1 MAVTTFDPTDGG
13 QATPEQIAAE
23 AAALEQGEKIIQAQ
37 EEDRVAR
44 LESIKTEQ
52 EEVAL
57 IAGKFKSQ
65 EDLVR
70 AYEELQKKM
79 GSSEPEEVEESTEEQ
94 VESSEAV
101 PAEVT
106 ETVSYM
112 NELGRQYEESGELSD
127 EAVER
132 LGSMDPKELV
142 KAYMAY
148 NSQAKSAQLQQGQVD
163 SIMQVA
169 GGAQQ
174 YADMIQWAGSN
185 LPAEEVNNFNAVTST
200 NNPIAIKFAVEALTS
215 KYRGAVGYEA
225 DLVTGSAPSPG
236 VKGFRSHAE
245 LARAIAD
252 PRYSSD
258 PAYREDVEERL
269 SRSKDL
275 L

>member
-13 QATPEQIAAE
+13 QASPEQIAAE
-23 AAALEQGEKIIQAQ
+23 TAALEQGEKIIQAQ
-37 EEDRVAR
+37 EEDRATR
-44 LESIKTEQ
+44 LETIKTEQ

-79 GSSEPEEVEESTEEQ
+79 GSSEPEEGEE
-94 VESSEAV
+94 
-101 PAEVT
+101 PAEDVLGDP
-106 ETVSYM
+106 EEEDNSVSATVEYM
-112 NELGRQYEESGELSD
+112 NELGREYEVSGELSD

-132 LGSMDPKELV
+132 LGAMDPKELIQ
-142 KAYMAY
+142 AYLSY
-148 NSQAKSAQLQQGQVD
+148 NSQAKSAQLQQSQVD

-185 LPAEEVNNFNAVTST
+185 LPEEEVNNFNAVTST
-200 NNPIAIKFAVEALTS
+200 NNPVAIKFAVEALTS